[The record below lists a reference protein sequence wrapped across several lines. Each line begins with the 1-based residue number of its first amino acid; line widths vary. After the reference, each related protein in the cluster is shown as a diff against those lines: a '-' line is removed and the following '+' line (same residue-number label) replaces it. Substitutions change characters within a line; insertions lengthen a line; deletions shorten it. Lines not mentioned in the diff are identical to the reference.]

1 MPNTIKVKRGKS
13 AALNSSTEKLQAGEV
28 LYNLDKNYLT
38 VGAKD
43 DDALTKKPVAARE
56 IVGYSGD
63 TDSKIGAS
71 TNEAYS
77 IKYDGGIKISDN
89 QNNSIQIP
97 SVITAKST
105 EEYST
110 DNTVIFNT
118 GDLLAGNDPTIQLV
132 NKNKQETLTLPWK
145 TGTLATT
152 EDITTSASTKL
163 DNTNE
168 DKVALKNN
176 KSLSYTSNAT
186 ASTIMSRD
194 ANGRAKVADG
204 AADQDIATVGQLNT
218 GLNAKVTKPANPTA
232 DSVLSILKD
241 GSIGSIPQIKYITLT
256 GTSGT
261 LTADQ
266 VAILNEN
273 IKYNF
278 IIKETRQA
286 GGYTQSK
293 IFRPIQVYGELDED
307 VDFAYAH
314 IDLDISEIIGISG
327 NSWHYSSWKLSN
339 DKVVEI
345 SSVDADSGTLTTQQ
359 NNDLLD
365 RRTLLLLHGEYYYFI
380 GDLTHAETKIFHSY
394 VSYGKSAN
402 DSLQIKIVTIDEN
415 ASPNTWVRTTYD
427 LGNYYT
433 KTESDSRYV
442 HSTTELYQVYIHD
455 DEKDAIAGYAYIPKA
470 GAFPRYDTNSQLQS
484 AAPTEDLDVVNMKYG
499 EGNYYQLDKGI
510 YLTENAD
517 LNNYKTPGTY
527 KANPQVAGT
536 VANTPK
542 GSSFFTLFVSTNP
555 GTEVITQLLYSYSHI
570 FTRSYAVSWSDWEEL
585 ATTDYVDNN
594 YVKQTTGAN
603 KVYATDS
610 TGTDSELGYSQ
621 SPANSAITQ
630 YTSSGTL
637 RTNNPTDD
645 NDAVNKQYGESNYYN
660 LDVINF
666 IGDEADL
673 NTLTTVGNYGFGP
686 ATSVHN
692 GPDGYSG
699 GTPTKFIVEGLYNNG
714 WIIKQTLIS
723 NENQKSI
730 IYTRTGLKENMDQY
744 PWIQM
749 ADTSYVDN
757 KKAFSVTI
765 YEAGD

>member
-43 DDALTKKPVAARE
+43 NDALTKKPVAARE
-56 IVGYSGD
+56 IVGYAGD

-77 IKYDGGIKISDN
+77 IKYDSGIKISDN

-97 SVITAKST
+97 SVITARST

-266 VAILNEN
+266 ISTLNEN

-307 VDFAYAH
+307 VDFVYAH
-314 IDLDISEIIGISG
+314 IELDISELIGISG
-327 NSWHYSSWKLSN
+327 NSWYYSSWKLSK

-345 SSVDADSGTLTTQQ
+345 SSTDADSGTLTTQQ

-427 LGNYYT
+427 LENYYT
-433 KTESDSRYV
+433 KTESDGRYV

-455 DEKDAIAGYAYIPKA
+455 DEKDAIASYAYIPKA

-510 YLTENAD
+510 YLPENAD

-555 GTEVITQLLYSYSHI
+555 GTEVITQLLYSYS
-570 FTRSYAVSWSDWEEL
+570 
-585 ATTDYVDNN
+585 
-594 YVKQTTGAN
+594 
-603 KVYATDS
+603 KVYIRAFAT
-610 TGTDSELGYSQ
+610 LW
-621 SPANSAITQ
+621 
-630 YTSSGTL
+630 
-637 RTNNPTDD
+637 DD
-645 NDAVNKQYGESNYYN
+645 WKE
-660 LDVINF
+660 I
-666 IGDEADL
+666 
-673 NTLTTVGNYGFGP
+673 
-686 ATSVHN
+686 AT
-692 GPDGYSG
+692 
-699 GTPTKFIVEGLYNNG
+699 
-714 WIIKQTLIS
+714 
-723 NENQKSI
+723 
-730 IYTRTGLKENMDQY
+730 
-744 PWIQM
+744 
-749 ADTSYVDN
+749 TSYVDN
-757 KKAFSVTI
+757 KTAVLIDNSLLG
-765 YEAGD
+765 A